1 MGLLLTIYIE
11 ESIIEYKAK
20 TRLLGV
26 TVDQNLNWI
35 PHLQEV
41 VKSFANKLSLSK
53 KSRFLLSHVCESFY
67 LKVFQPSI
75 TYVTPVWGSVSQTE
89 LFKSLERQHCGAAR
103 IIFRFPSDMPTAD
116 VLAIVKCNT
125 LTPQYKLSLIRLFAK
140 VNVGMLPHALAE
152 QLIIHSNRF
161 VSRTKH
167 GLIAPRFASNYVK
180 NFIAYAFKILD
191 F

>member
-1 MGLLLTIYIE
+1 MGPLPSIYIE

-26 TVDQNLNWI
+26 TVDQNLSWI

-41 VKSFANKLSLSK
+41 VKSFANKLSLLK
-53 KSRFLLSHVCESFY
+53 KSRFLLSHVCELFY

-89 LFKSLERQHCGAAR
+89 LIKSLERQHCRAAR

-116 VLAIVKCNT
+116 VLAIVKWNT
-125 LTPQYKLSLIRLFAK
+125 LTRQYKLSLIRLFYK
-140 VNVGMLPHALAE
+140 G
-152 QLIIHSNRF
+152 
-161 VSRTKH
+161 
-167 GLIAPRFASNYVK
+167 
-180 NFIAYAFKILD
+180 
-191 F
+191 